1 MQHWRSAEQEKLVPA
16 AFTVSVFILVFM
28 LHTVF
33 FITVCGFFSQVG
45 LTFFIGGCSQ
55 SLNHVSET
63 EVFETAAGG
72 EVIWFQ
78 CNEVPL
84 FVTILTPA
92 RPFCCSHT
100 IVGSCSVACRRL
112 VKFVCRIFV
121 FIFTSH
127 TALIR
132 LFLSVV
138 RDGMCE
144 G

>member
-33 FITVCGFFSQVG
+33 FIAVCGFFSQEG

-63 EVFETAAGG
+63 EVFEMAAGG

-92 RPFCCSHT
+92 
-100 IVGSCSVACRRL
+100 
-112 VKFVCRIFV
+112 
-121 FIFTSH
+121 
-127 TALIR
+127 
-132 LFLSVV
+132 
-138 RDGMCE
+138 
-144 G
+144 